1 MSGATFPNRFTKV
14 DDLTRPDHS
23 YLNEDDDCYFLGE
36 YTAREG
42 FTYSKTNSL
51 ILNFKKSMDRLGRP
65 EWRHKGR
72 AIREAAAAFRSAL
85 NPEAL
90 DRLTFVP
97 IPPSKARGDPL
108 YDDRVTQM
116 LHGIR
121 PDPRLDIRE
130 LIIQN
135 ASTDAFHGMEIRPRP
150 EALHALYQVNEAL
163 TDPAPTLIAV
173 VDDLLTT
180 GAHFRAADSILSARF
195 PGAEVIGLFIARRAP
210 NTADLEDFGDIEF

>member
-1 MSGATFPNRFTKV
+1 MTRSPVRSRSTTCRARRAGADRGASA
-14 DDLTRPDHS
+14 LS
-23 YLNEDDDCYFLGE
+23 Y
-36 YTAREG
+36 
-42 FTYSKTNSL
+42 
-51 ILNFKKSMDRLGRP
+51 IIP
-65 EWRHKGR
+65 
-72 AIREAAAAFRSAL
+72 FRSAL

-108 YDDRVTQM
+108 YDDRLTQM

-163 TDPAPTLIAV
+163 TDPAPALIAV

-210 NTADLEDFGDIEF
+210 NTADLEDFGEIEF